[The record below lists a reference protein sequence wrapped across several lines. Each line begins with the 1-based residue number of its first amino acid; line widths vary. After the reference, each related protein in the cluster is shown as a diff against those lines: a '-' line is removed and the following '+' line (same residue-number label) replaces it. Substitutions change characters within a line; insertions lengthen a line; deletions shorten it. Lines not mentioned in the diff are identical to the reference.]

1 MNVTALGI
9 DLAKKVFQ
17 LHGIDKEGKPVV
29 RKRLMREEL
38 PTYVANLPPCL
49 IGLEASMGAHY
60 WARKFT
66 SYGHE
71 VKLINPRFV
80 KPYVICC

>member
-38 PTYVANLPPCL
+38 Q
-49 IGLEASMGAHY
+49 
-60 WARKFT
+60 
-66 SYGHE
+66 YGCSLLGKE
-71 VKLINPRFV
+71 IYFLWPRG
-80 KPYVICC
+80 